1 MKQIYTEKEIFQDA
15 LSAQKGATNHYNT
28 FMNECDHSN
37 VRDAFRK
44 CLEQEHAIQEEVFE
58 TMHKK
63 GYYPTPAAQMQK
75 IEETKQKFACCA
87 K

>member
-1 MKQIYTEKEIFQDA
+1 MIYTEKDIFDDA
-15 LSAQKGATNHYNT
+15 LYAQNGATNHYNT
-28 FMNECDHSN
+28 FMNECDHSE
-37 VRDAFRK
+37 VRDAFHR

-63 GYYPTPAAQMQK
+63 GYYPTPAAEMKK
-75 IEETKQKFACCA
+75 ITETKQKFSQCA